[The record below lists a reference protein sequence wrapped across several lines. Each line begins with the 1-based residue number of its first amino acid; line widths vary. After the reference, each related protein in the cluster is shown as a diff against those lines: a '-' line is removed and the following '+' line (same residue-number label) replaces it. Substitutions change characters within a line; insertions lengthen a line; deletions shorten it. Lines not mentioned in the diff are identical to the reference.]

1 MTEAGLRGP
10 ILRGSSKP
18 QVAGKAAVLLSAILV
33 VGVLCTGVAR
43 ADGPTVTGTGSSF
56 AALEIE
62 QWKGDV
68 ANKYDLTI
76 NFQAGGSTQGRLNY
90 LNGTVDFG
98 ASDIEYQ
105 GEEQRLIDASPRR
118 DFVYVPVS
126 AGPVALMFN
135 VIGTDGRR
143 ISDLNI
149 SRRDACRIFTEPEIS
164 WNDPS
169 IAATNPGLPL
179 PAKKIR
185 PVVRNDGAGTSY
197 VVSEYCIAV
206 APDVWNAFRQ
216 YIAERRPDQNSVP
229 LREGLPVSTWPQGI
243 GNSSGATAS
252 SGVAQTVQGS
262 ADTVTYVDAAPTIV
276 APIDGN
282 PAPVMSIQNP
292 AGVFQRPVPAAATV
306 ALAYAAA
313 RPNGT
318 FQLSYDGA
326 DPRAYFPSTYSYV
339 IAQTNG
345 FDPAKG
351 RVLGAFLNY
360 AVTAGQKNVEALEY
374 ARLSEVL
381 VNLALDKVQQ
391 IPGAPTRPTDLGG
404 APPPPDVLAGTSAG
418 VGSGGLGGG
427 AGAAGAPGAGGVAGA
442 VAGAVLTPEQAAAAA
457 TAAAVAEA
465 QKAANEEAAAADLAS
480 AEEIAAGQGGPGNR
494 EVLFTLLQG
503 AALVG
508 LGVFLSKGVRTSW
521 QKT

>member
-1 MTEAGLRGP
+1 MSQSAVRRAGRPRVRGH
-10 ILRGSSKP
+10 
-18 QVAGKAAVLLSAILV
+18 AAILLSVVVA
-33 VGVLCTGVAR
+33 VGVLGAGVAR

-68 ANKYDLTI
+68 ANKYGLTI
-76 NFQAGGSTQGRLNY
+76 NYQAGGSTQGRLNY

-98 ASDIEYQ
+98 ATDIEYQ
-105 GEEQRLIDASPRR
+105 EDEQRLIDSSARR

-143 ISDLNI
+143 ISELNI

-169 IAATNPGLPL
+169 IVAANPGLPL
-179 PAKKIR
+179 PEKKIR

-197 VVSEYCIAV
+197 VMSEYCIAV
-206 APDVWNAFRQ
+206 APDVWETFRR
-216 YIAERRPDQNSVP
+216 YVADRRPDQNSVP
-229 LREGLPVSTWPQGI
+229 LRNGLPVSTWPQGI
-243 GNSSGATAS
+243 GNGSGATAS
-252 SGVAQTVQGS
+252 SGAAQTVQGS
-262 ADTVTYVDAAPTIV
+262 ADTVTYVDAATTIV

-292 AGVFQRPVPAAATV
+292 AGSFTKPIPAAATV
-306 ALAYAAA
+306 ALAYAVA
-313 RPNGT
+313 RANGT

-339 IAQTNG
+339 IAQTSG

-391 IPGAPTRPTDLGG
+391 IPGAPARPTDLGG
-404 APPPPDVLAGTSAG
+404 APPPPDVLAGTAAG
-418 VGSGGLGGG
+418 VAGGGLGGVSG
-427 AGAAGAPGAGGVAGA
+427 GVSGGAAGSAAGGATG
-442 VAGAVLTPEQAAAAA
+442 VLTPEQAAAAA
-457 TAAAVAEA
+457 TAAAVAAA
-465 QKAANEEAAAADLAS
+465 QRTANEEAAAADLAS
-480 AEEIAAGQGGPGNR
+480 SDEIAASNAGPGDR
-494 EVLFTLLQG
+494 EVLFTLFQG